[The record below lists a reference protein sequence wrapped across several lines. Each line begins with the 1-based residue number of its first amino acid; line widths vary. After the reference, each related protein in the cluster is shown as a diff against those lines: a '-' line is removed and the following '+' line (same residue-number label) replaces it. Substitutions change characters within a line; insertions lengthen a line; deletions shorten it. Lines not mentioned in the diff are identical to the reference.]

1 MLAWPWKRFEK
12 FYEAFAKRQIA
23 EELTQ
28 RKLLLISAFYA
39 NTNYD
44 NPEVNRDDMIRKLE
58 EQFADLI
65 NNIYAPLIDIGQQGA
80 DDDVLNTD
88 FFAAMKIDGEYL
100 VGAEE
105 A

>member
-1 MLAWPWKRFEK
+1 MLSWPWKRFEK

-44 NPEVNRDDMIRKLE
+44 SAEAKRDEVIKNI
-58 EQFADLI
+58 EQQFGALI
-65 NNIYAPLIDIGQQGA
+65 DNIYAPVIDFGKLKVEEGQ
-80 DDDVLNTD
+80 DEENPL
-88 FFAAMKIDGEYL
+88 FAAIKVDGDHLMES
-100 VGAEE
+100 
-105 A
+105 

>member
-1 MLAWPWKRFEK
+1 MLSWPWKRFEK

-44 NPEVNRDDMIRKLE
+44 SAEAKRDEVVRGIE
-58 EQFADLI
+58 QQFAGLI
-65 NNIYAPLIDIGQQGA
+65 DNIYAPVIDFGKVAEEQ
-80 DDDVLNTD
+80 DSSFDSDL
-88 FFAAMKIDGEYL
+88 FRAMKVSGDHLMETS
-100 VGAEE
+100 
-105 A
+105 